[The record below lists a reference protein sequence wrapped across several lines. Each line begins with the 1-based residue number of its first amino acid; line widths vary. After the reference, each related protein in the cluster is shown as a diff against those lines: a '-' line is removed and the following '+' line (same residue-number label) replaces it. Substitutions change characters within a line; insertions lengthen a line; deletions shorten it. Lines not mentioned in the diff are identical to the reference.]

1 MHEVAKYLARK
12 QSFSLTK
19 QTLTSERKENK
30 MIKYIC
36 NACGRVV
43 KDIEAETL
51 VIYKGLD
58 HEDYIL
64 CPTCSEAIKKEL
76 EKGGRVDDK

>member
-1 MHEVAKYLARK
+1 
-12 QSFSLTK
+12 
-19 QTLTSERKENK
+19 
-30 MIKYIC
+30 MIRYIC

-58 HEDYIL
+58 HKEYRL
-64 CPTCSEAIKKEL
+64 CPTCSEAISKEL
-76 EKGGRVDDK
+76 EKGYGHEG

>member
-1 MHEVAKYLARK
+1 
-12 QSFSLTK
+12 
-19 QTLTSERKENK
+19 

-43 KDIEAETL
+43 RDIEAETL
-51 VIYKGLD
+51 VIYKGFD
-58 HEDYIL
+58 QKDYKL

-76 EKGGRVDDK
+76 EKGGREDDK

>member
-1 MHEVAKYLARK
+1 MR
-12 QSFSLTK
+12 
-19 QTLTSERKENK
+19 TSERKEKK

-36 NACGRVV
+36 NVCGRVA

-58 HEDYIL
+58 CKEYKL
-64 CPTCSEAIKKEL
+64 CPTCSKAIRKEL
-76 EKGGRVDDK
+76 EKGGRSDDK

>member
-1 MHEVAKYLARK
+1 
-12 QSFSLTK
+12 
-19 QTLTSERKENK
+19 

-58 HEDYIL
+58 QKDYKL

-76 EKGGRVDDK
+76 EERSKERREP

>member
-1 MHEVAKYLARK
+1 METWNEALERYGKMYDK
-12 QSFSLTK
+12 
-19 QTLTSERKENK
+19 TLNFWKPCGKENK

-58 HEDYIL
+58 CKEYML
-64 CPTCSEAIKKEL
+64 CPTCSKAIKKEL
-76 EKGGRVDDK
+76 EKGEQDDK

>member
-1 MHEVAKYLARK
+1 
-12 QSFSLTK
+12 
-19 QTLTSERKENK
+19 

-51 VIYKGLD
+51 IIYKGLD
-58 HEDYIL
+58 QKDYKL
-64 CPTCSEAIKKEL
+64 CPTCSEAIAKEL
-76 EKGGRVDDK
+76 EKGESHDD